1 MQILLLV
8 ILYLNH
14 VKYMYPVQRNI
25 TQLPLSDSVTFPFFT
40 AKLDCRKDWNIR
52 INTSQGLQ
60 QEIRTF
66 LLLYV

>member
-1 MQILLLV
+1 
-8 ILYLNH
+8 
-14 VKYMYPVQRNI
+14 MYSVQCNL

-40 AKLDCRKDWNIR
+40 AKLDCRKDWNLR